1 MEELTNAGFAEDKG
15 IGAQDDLRQ
24 RISAVVM
31 DRAELVTADSV
42 ATFPHT
48 GIETLDAAYCMR
60 VGRLIVQLL
69 AFGLRDGRM
78 DARGGVVGD
87 LYRVALER
95 LLPGERLFTM
105 TYLTERTCLDD
116 LATDQSL
123 GATTEVW
130 PLVAQ
135 LVRRASFDLLAAYT
149 ERAQLEAAGAAIT
162 DHLTTLYTRPVLDAV
177 LTKALERASR
187 FGDTV
192 SLILF
197 DVDRLAAINKAH
209 GYGVG
214 DRILERLGILVR
226 GYFRQYDWVARHSED
241 SVVVVLTRTD
251 PDNAMELAERMCLTV
266 AERLEFIDH
275 RTDQRVKVTLS
286 AAVINT
292 GGTIGDVIDS
302 ERLMADAEAAVAR
315 AKQAGRNRVERV
327 DGYSGSR

>member
-1 MEELTNAGFAEDKG
+1 MEELTNARFAEDKG
-15 IGAQDDLRQ
+15 IRAQDDLRQ

-42 ATFPHT
+42 ATFPYT

-95 LLPGERLFTM
+95 LLPAERLFTM
-105 TYLTERTCLDD
+105 TYLVERTCLDD

-130 PLVAQ
+130 PIVAQ

-177 LTKALERASR
+177 LTKALERATR

-197 DVDRLAAINKAH
+197 DVDRLATINEAH

-275 RTDQRVKVTLS
+275 RTEQRVKVTLS